1 MISNGQRHKKG
12 EAEGKHPPKER
23 VQRPTWQAPP
33 PDRVAN
39 VFTWLCYNRV
49 CLGRRSR
56 AFCCF
61 VFGDMNVLDK
71 HPPLS
76 PILDPKGV
84 HLPDTAGRKQSWQ
97 YDNSGQD
104 REMRF

>member
-23 VQRPTWQAPP
+23 VQRPMWQTP

-49 CLGRRSR
+49 LSGQEEVGL
-56 AFCCF
+56 FVVF
-61 VFGDMNVLDK
+61 VFGDMDVLDK

-76 PILDPKGV
+76 HILDPKGV
-84 HLPDTAGRKQSWQ
+84 HLPDIAGNQEVVLVIT
-97 YDNSGQD
+97 QD
-104 REMRF
+104 RTKK